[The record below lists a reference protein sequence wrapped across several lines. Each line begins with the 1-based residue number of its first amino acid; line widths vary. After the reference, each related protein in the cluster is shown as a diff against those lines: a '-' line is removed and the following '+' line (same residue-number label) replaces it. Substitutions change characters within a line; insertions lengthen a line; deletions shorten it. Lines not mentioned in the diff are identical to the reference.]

1 MKSKGEKAVRGLLLP
16 QAERRSGTSRFFC
29 RAARRLFLR
38 SSTASVPPLVLPD
51 SPQSSLTEWQTG
63 IPPCYCSGHP
73 VCKDPLPDVSV
84 AGSTTLAHSSL
95 FARWI

>member
-1 MKSKGEKAVRGLLLP
+1 MKSKGEKAVRGWQVP
-16 QAERRSGTSRFFC
+16 QAPRRSGTSRFLSC
-29 RAARRLFLR
+29 GSSLVPAQLDGECSSPGVAR
-38 SSTASVPPLVLPD
+38 
-51 SPQSSLTEWQTG
+51 QSSLTEWQTG
-63 IPPCYCSGHP
+63 IPPYYCSGHP